1 MHVKV
6 DTSKLKPPSQIMQDL
21 CVTKQ
26 GKVQMFA
33 TERVL
38 YRMRRYIPWLTGL
51 TATSL
56 TMVTSPTTITVNA
69 PYASYL
75 YNGVSPSGAPLE
87 YTKTTNQFA
96 GPRWDQTMMQYEGEI
111 LASEIAGYARSLNG
125 RA

>member
-1 MHVKV
+1 MRVRV
-6 DTSKLKPPSQIMQDL
+6 DTSKLKPPAKIMQEL
-21 CVTKQ
+21 GVTKQ

-38 YRMRRYIPWLTGL
+38 FRMRRYMPWLTGF

-75 YNGVSPSGAPLE
+75 YNGVSPSGAPIR
-87 YTKTTNQFA
+87 YTEATNQFA

-111 LASEIAGYARSLNG
+111 LAREIADYARSLNG